1 MASRSFAGVLKSC
14 RNPSRI
20 INAFLMRP
28 YSAYLRYVK
37 KDLFSRISP
46 IGDPKKSVVPVLDKW
61 VEEGNKVKGL
71 DLKRIIRDLRS
82 RRRYTHALQV
92 AEWMSSKTEGL
103 LTPADHALKLD
114 LIGKVQGLDVAEN
127 YFNNLRDQDKVEKT
141 YGALLNC
148 YVRECATDKSLSL
161 LREMKEMGYA
171 SSALTY
177 NCEMCLYTNVGQL
190 EKVPNVLSE
199 MKEANISPDNFTYRI
214 CLNSYGA
221 RSDMDHMEDLL
232 KEMEHLQHMSVDWS
246 TYSVVANHFIK
257 AGIKEKALIYLRKCE
272 ENVQRDSPG
281 YNHLISLYSALGNCK
296 EVKRLWALRKAVR
309 KRQSNKDYITMLG
322 SLVKLGEI
330 EEAEKLLR
338 EWEASCE
345 FYDFRVPNTLLI
357 GYCQKGWPEKAEQ
370 MLLDIIKLGKTPIPN
385 SWSIV
390 AAGYVDKDNME
401 KAFECMK
408 EALAL
413 QSQSE
418 AWRPKNQV
426 VSIILN
432 WVKVNRA
439 SEVESFLS
447 SLNTVPSF
455 DQKAINLLETVSA
468 DGSNEDIM
476 QEEKL

>member
-1 MASRSFAGVLKSC
+1 MALRSFFNVLKSC
-14 RNPSRI
+14 RNPRGI
-20 INAFLMRP
+20 DTFLMKS
-28 YSAYLRYVK
+28 YSAYGRFVK

-46 IGDPKKSVVPVLDKW
+46 IGDPNQSVVPVLDKW

-71 DLKRIIRDLRS
+71 DIKRIIRDLRS
-82 RRRYTHALQV
+82 RRRYIHALQV
-92 AEWMSSKTEGL
+92 SEWMSSKTEGL
-103 LTPADHALKLD
+103 SMPADHALKLD

-127 YFNNLRDQDKVEKT
+127 YFNSLRDQDKVEKT

-161 LREMKEMGYA
+161 LQKMKVMGYA
-171 SSALTY
+171 LTSLTY
-177 NCEMCLYTNVGQL
+177 NCEMCLYTNIGQL
-190 EKVPNVLSE
+190 EKVPHVLSE
-199 MKEANISPDNFTYRI
+199 MKEANISPNSFSYRI
-214 CLNSYGA
+214 CLNSYGV
-221 RSDMDHMEDLL
+221 RSDLDNMEDLL
-232 KEMEHLQHMSVDWS
+232 KEMERLQHVAVDWS
-246 TYSVVANHFIK
+246 TYAVVANHFIK

-281 YNHLISLYSALGNCK
+281 YNHLISLYANLGNNK
-296 EVKRLWALRKAVR
+296 EVKRLWALRKANR

-330 EEAEKLLR
+330 EEGEKLLL
-338 EWEASCE
+338 EWEASCG
-345 FYDFRVPNTLLI
+345 FYDFHVPNTLLI
-357 GYCQKGWPEKAEQ
+357 GYCRKGWPEKAEQ
-370 MLLDIIKLGKTPIPN
+370 MLRGIIKQGKTPIPN

-413 QSQSE
+413 QSQSK

-447 SLNTVPSF
+447 SLNTVPCF
-455 DQKAINLLETVSA
+455 DQKAINLQETVSA
-468 DGSNEDIM
+468 DGFNEDIM
-476 QEEKL
+476 QEENLQ

>member
-1 MASRSFAGVLKSC
+1 MALRYFINVLKSR

-20 INAFLMRP
+20 NTFLMRS
-28 YSAYLRYVK
+28 YSAYGRFVK

-46 IGDPKKSVVPVLDKW
+46 IGDPNQSVAPVLDKW
-61 VEEGNKVKGL
+61 VEEGNKVKGF
-71 DLKRIIRDLRS
+71 DLKSIIRDLRS

-92 AEWMSSKTEGL
+92 SEWMSSKTEGF

-114 LIGKVQGLDVAEN
+114 LIGKVQGVDVAEN
-127 YFNNLRDQDKVEKT
+127 YFNSLRDQDRVEKT

-148 YVRECATDKSLSL
+148 YVRDCAADKSLSL
-161 LREMKEMGYA
+161 LQKMKEMGYA
-171 SSALTY
+171 STALTY
-177 NCEMCLYTNVGQL
+177 NCEMCLYTNIGQL

-199 MKEANISPDNFTYRI
+199 MKEANISPDNFSYRI
-214 CLNSYGA
+214 CLSSYGA
-221 RSDMDHMEDLL
+221 RSDLDNMEDLL
-232 KEMEHLQHMSVDWS
+232 KEMEHLQHVSVDWS
-246 TYSVVANHFIK
+246 TYAVVANHFIK

-281 YNHLISLYSALGNCK
+281 YNHLISLYASLGNCK
-296 EVKRLWALRKAVR
+296 EAKRLWALRKANR
-309 KRQSNKDYITMLG
+309 KRQSNKDYITVLG

-338 EWEASCE
+338 EWEGSCE

-370 MLLDIIKLGKTPIPN
+370 MLRGIVKQGKTAIPN

-413 QSQSE
+413 QSQSK
-418 AWRPKNQV
+418 AWQPKTQV

-439 SEVESFLS
+439 NEVESFLS

-455 DQKAINLLETVSA
+455 DQKTIDLWEMVSA

-476 QEEKL
+476 QEKNL